1 MDINGKFQ
9 KEKSM
14 SKKTTPIRLCCVI
27 ICLAGALFVFGQS
40 KEVAL
45 KDKRIT
51 IKMEKQPLGVV
62 FRYLIENYDIPI
74 GFEQSILDRG
84 HIEYAFDTNLPAVAT
99 YKQQNADGSVKM
111 TTTSET
117 AYKAKVHPITLN
129 FENGK
134 LKDVFNQ
141 IVKQMEN
148 YKWELD
154 DGVVNIL
161 PIKGRDERFE
171 KLLGLHIERFTFEK
185 GKTVEDITTRIML
198 LPEFRRF
205 VKESNLDFN
214 GIRTGVNFVIKA
226 KYGRKINESMNF
238 SNLTFREL
246 LNKITKIKRGGWILK
261 WRYVSKTTGKE
272 VVDIDI

>member
-1 MDINGKFQ
+1 MN
-9 KEKSM
+9 
-14 SKKTTPIRLCCVI
+14 KKTAVMMLGCIMIYLVGTFS
-27 ICLAGALFVFGQS
+27 AFGQE
-40 KEVAL
+40 KEIDL

-51 IKMEKQPLGVV
+51 IKMEKQPLGLV
-62 FRYLIENYDIPI
+62 FRYLMENYEIPI
-74 GFEQSILDRG
+74 GFEESILDRN

-99 YKQQNADGSVKM
+99 HKQQKAGGSIKL

-117 AYKAKVHPITLN
+117 AFKANLHPITLN

-148 YKWELD
+148 YKWEINN
-154 DGVVNIL
+154 GVVNIF

-171 KLLGLHIERFTFEK
+171 KLLGLHIERFAFEK
-185 GKTVEDITTRIML
+185 GKTVEDITNNIML
-198 LPEFRRF
+198 LPEFRSF
-205 VKESNLDFN
+205 IKDSNLYFY

-226 KYGRKINESMNF
+226 QYGRTIDEGMDF

-246 LNKITKIKRGGWILK
+246 LNKATKIKKGGWILK
-261 WRYVSKTTGKE
+261 WRYVLKTTGKE
-272 VVDIDI
+272 LINIDI